1 MATLQRRAF
10 TTTVQR
16 ATGTH
21 GNGIVGMVSEVYNKW
36 ERRAPLCPEHVQ
48 RLTQENGIRVLV
60 EPSDRRVFTNAE
72 YAAAGAEITSDLSPC
87 GTIFGVKQV
96 PVENLLPDRTYVF
109 FSHVIKAQP
118 ENMELLDTI
127 LDRNVRLMDYECINQ
142 DGLRSAPR
150 LIAFGGYAGRA
161 GVIDGLRGLG
171 ERFLSLGYSTP
182 FLNLG
187 SSYMYTDLPSAK
199 KAVQAV
205 GQGIHANGLGGIPAD
220 FAPLVIG
227 FTGNGNVS
235 QGAQEIFRLL
245 PHEFVKPEDLP
256 FLPKTTDKVYGV
268 IAEEEHLVKKKD
280 GSPLTDR
287 SHYYAHPEEYVSAF
301 HEDVAP
307 YLTMLVNCTYW
318 DHRYPRVLTVEQMKH
333 IRNTQN
339 GTPKL
344 QMIAD
349 VSCDIGGS
357 VEFLAKSTHIE
368 APFFRYTFGEDDVER
383 GKQQQEDE
391 TDDSAPNAH
400 VQNDMDGPG
409 VIMCGVDILPSELP
423 RESSKH
429 FGDLLYDM
437 VEDLANSN
445 GAVPFDQQN
454 DLPLPLK
461 GACIAAHG
469 ALTPNFNYIA
479 AMRSERDREQAQTH
493 ARKMYESAGSTVL
506 RIRGHLFDTN
516 LINQILDLL
525 EEQDASFYVVEL
537 DVRPNDQFGDHA
549 PVSSADIQV
558 STEGGRERLEYIL
571 NEVNTLVRVTPK
583 SEAEV
588 TELPWDYC
596 GGNFTRTLHDWDSR
610 TTEKDSAGGVFLA
623 PGARA
628 TVVNDESASD
638 NNDNVLILGAGLVA
652 APAVEYLAR
661 KAGRTVTI
669 VSGIPGEATR
679 LKASLGNPPNVG
691 TITFLNV
698 CAIFIILLYMSFHC
712 PVFIYFF

>member
-1 MATLQRRAF
+1 M
-10 TTTVQR
+10 
-16 ATGTH
+16 
-21 GNGIVGMVSEVYNKW
+21 
-36 ERRAPLCPEHVQ
+36 Q
-48 RLTQENGIRVLV
+48 RLTKDKGLRVLI
-60 EPSDRRVFTNAE
+60 EPSNRRVFTNAE
-72 YAAAGAEITSDLSPC
+72 YEAAGAEITTDLSPC

-127 LDRNVRLMDYECINQ
+127 LEKNVRLMDYECINQ

-199 KAVQAV
+199 AAVAAV
-205 GQGIHANGLGGIPAD
+205 GEGISKNGLGGIPED

-245 PHEFVKPEDLP
+245 PHEFVKVEDLP
-256 FLPKTTDKVYGV
+256 HLPRTTDKVYGV

-287 SHYYAHPEEYVSAF
+287 THYYAHPEEYVSAF

-307 YLTMLVNCTYW
+307 YLSMLVNCTYW
-318 DHRYPRVLTVEQMKH
+318 DHRYPRVLTVDQMKT
-333 IRNTQN
+333 IRTQQRQEN
-339 GTPKL
+339 GQEPKL

-368 APFFRYTFGEDDVER
+368 APFFRYTFGEGGHEVVGADEGGAEEVDGGNNDGNDDDDDGNDGGNDD
-383 GKQQQEDE
+383 GKEG
-391 TDDSAPNAH
+391 H
-400 VQNDMDGPG
+400 VKDDMDGPG

-437 VEDLANSN
+437 VEDLANSD
-445 GAVPFDQQN
+445 GSVPFDQQN

-469 ALTPNFNYIA
+469 ALTPNFNYIS
-479 AMRSERDREQAQTH
+479 AMRSERDREEAQSH
-493 ARKMYESAGSTVL
+493 ARNMYESAGSTVL
-506 RIRGHLFDTN
+506 RIRGHLFGKNWT
-516 LINQILDLL
+516 
-525 EEQDASFYVVEL
+525 
-537 DVRPNDQFGDHA
+537 P
-549 PVSSADIQV
+549 
-558 STEGGRERLEYIL
+558 RLEVL
-571 NEVNTLVRVTPK
+571 NT
-583 SEAEV
+583 
-588 TELPWDYC
+588 D
-596 GGNFTRTLHDWDSR
+596 
-610 TTEKDSAGGVFLA
+610 
-623 PGARA
+623 
-628 TVVNDESASD
+628 
-638 NNDNVLILGAGLVA
+638 
-652 APAVEYLAR
+652 
-661 KAGRTVTI
+661 
-669 VSGIPGEATR
+669 
-679 LKASLGNPPNVG
+679 
-691 TITFLNV
+691 
-698 CAIFIILLYMSFHC
+698 
-712 PVFIYFF
+712 